1 MKIAIIGGGI
11 SGLTVAHL
19 LHDEHDLTLFEAN
32 DYVGGHTH
40 THELEAEGR
49 RWRVDSGFIV
59 YNEKTYPN
67 FIKLLRK
74 LKVVS
79 QKSSMGFSVKAPNK
93 KLEYSGVSLNALFA
107 QRQNLFRFSFYVMI
121 KDILRFNRVAKSKL
135 DGLVESMTINE
146 FLKQNKFSKH
156 FVENY
161 IIPMGAA
168 IWSTAAEKTIEMP
181 AVFYIR
187 FFKNHGLLQTKNRPQ
202 WRVIKGGSKSYI
214 EKIKA
219 GFEKQIK
226 LSTPVKKIIRYKDEV
241 EIFFGKS
248 GECSNKFDKVIIATH
263 SDQALQMLE
272 KPSAKEKE
280 ILGSLPYQE
289 NEALLHT
296 DESILPRN
304 KQTWSSWNYL
314 LNEDKKAP
322 VTLTYS
328 MNILQS
334 LTARTHFLVTLNNSD
349 NIDPNKILKKLI
361 YQHPLFTV
369 EGVRL
374 QKEKHLINGKNN
386 TFYCGAYWGN
396 GFHEDGIVS
405 ALDVCKFFGKVL

>member
-226 LSTPVKKIIRYKDEV
+226 LSTPVKKIIRHKDEV

-248 GECSNKFDKVIIATH
+248 GEYSNKFDKVIIATH

-334 LTARTHFLVTLNNSD
+334 LTARTHFLVTLNSSE